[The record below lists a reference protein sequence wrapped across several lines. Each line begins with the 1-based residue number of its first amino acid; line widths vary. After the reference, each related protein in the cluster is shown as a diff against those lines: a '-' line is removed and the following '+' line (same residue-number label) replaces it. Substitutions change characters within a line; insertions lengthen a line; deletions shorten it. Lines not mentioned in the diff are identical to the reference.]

1 MKALPL
7 PFKDTIR
14 NTSDFFELFEDV
26 VKFANIIKNDD
37 LNISIQGSLL

>member
-1 MKALPL
+1 MKAFPL
-7 PFKDTIR
+7 PFENAIR
-14 NTSDFFELFEDV
+14 NTSDFFELFEDI